1 VKIKEELE
9 DQNTIGRIRAILMP
23 QEFTRVDG
31 IIELVLNATKE
42 VKPEEIEEEE
52 EEDGER
58 PGKKFTFVPVQFR
71 DACITR
77 LQSYLG
83 ESLVKQ
89 TAAVYATPN
98 GDTGVLC
105 AISKEHHRSNRVG
118 YWFAFHPSQQAVL
131 NKYPKAWI
139 AFGCGSE
146 HTIIF
151 VPLQDFLVWLPLLNK
166 TDLEERSYW
175 HVIIEK
181 EGENFRLNTKLGH
194 DYVDLTRYLLR
205 SPL

>member
-1 VKIKEELE
+1 
-9 DQNTIGRIRAILMP
+9 
-23 QEFTRVDG
+23 
-31 IIELVLNATKE
+31 
-42 VKPEEIEEEE
+42 
-52 EEDGER
+52 
-58 PGKKFTFVPVQFR
+58 VPVQFR

-77 LQSYLG
+77 LKSYLG

-105 AISKEHHRSNRVG
+105 AISKEHHRSNNIG
-118 YWFAFHPSQQAVL
+118 YWFAFHPSQQTVL
-131 NKYPKAWI
+131 HKYLKAWV
-139 AFGCGSE
+139 AFGWGSE
-146 HTIIF
+146 RTIIF
-151 VPLQDFLVWLPLLNK
+151 VPLQDFLAWLPLLNK

-181 EGENFRLNTKLGH
+181 EGENFRLNTKRGH
-194 DYVDLTRYLLR
+194 DDVDLTPYLLR